1 MYYQDVWKAA
11 KEFEKQGIY
20 PLQSGRFEN
29 DIHVYMDTEERY
41 GIIWELGNQ
50 EDVGDPEEVYPK

>member
-1 MYYQDVWKAA
+1 
-11 KEFEKQGIY
+11 
-20 PLQSGRFEN
+20 
-29 DIHVYMDTEERY
+29 MDTEERY